1 VTTSPVSNL
10 TPQPVLPKFFIFHPQ
25 SFRCFFNSFEP
36 VVKVRRFAR
45 SNLFWHPQTTW
56 VAGCDWPGWFAS
68 TFRFVLKV
76 VLKQY

>member
-1 VTTSPVSNL
+1 LTVTTSPVSNL

-45 SNLFWHPQTTW
+45 SNLFWHPQTT
-56 VAGCDWPGWFAS
+56 
-68 TFRFVLKV
+68 
-76 VLKQY
+76 